1 MLPKTQRTRVL
12 LKKTF
17 LDKIQ
22 TSYNVNISKSNNFN
36 SFWVGIFNS
45 QNQSSL
51 NSISELV
58 RVYNDQTQVSFVLY
72 CNVYLWFYSEDFCL
86 WRGTLWRFH
95 RKVKET
101 KMTSRRK
108 WNLFKRHLSFT
119 FEEQIKPIW
128 SVSIWNHQL

>member
-1 MLPKTQRTRVL
+1 MNKTLFNFLGLSEVRHFGYHKGEVYLKNVKNDKGVMELMSQRNVTLFMIRKCCQRHNGPEGWVL
-12 LKKTF
+12 LKKTY

-58 RVYNDQTQVSFVLY
+58 YRVYNDQTQV
-72 CNVYLWFYSEDFCL
+72 
-86 WRGTLWRFH
+86 RF
-95 RKVKET
+95 
-101 KMTSRRK
+101 
-108 WNLFKRHLSFT
+108 FIF
-119 FEEQIKPIW
+119 
-128 SVSIWNHQL
+128 